1 MYRYKSLLV
10 ILHDDTQDDRLIDHA
25 AMVAHLA
32 RAGRVQF
39 LHVMPEIPAL
49 SDRHPDVSPFLHEA
63 SAARHAA
70 LARRVAAAHFA
81 GPWHTT
87 VHVDVTDGPPLA
99 EVQRVAQEGAFDLLL
114 VGQSELAEHLTRRA
128 PCSVL
133 VVPDGAPAH
142 VERVVVPVDFSAHAA
157 EAVDVAL
164 AFAQASGIEAVHLLH
179 THVAPTAYSARSDAR
194 AEVTRE
200 EAHRWAAQR
209 FAAFLDRLDLRGLV
223 VETHLVE
230 TASVAEATLAEID
243 ALGADLVVVGTRGR
257 SPSAAIQLGRVA
269 EAVLKGAHVPVLA
282 VKHRSTATNLL
293 DRLLAQH
300 VARAAPRL
308 RPSMPA

>member
-1 MYRYKSLLV
+1 M
-10 ILHDDTQDDRLIDHA
+10 
-25 AMVAHLA
+25 
-32 RAGRVQF
+32 
-39 LHVMPEIPAL
+39 
-49 SDRHPDVSPFLHEA
+49 
-63 SAARHAA
+63 
-70 LARRVAAAHFA
+70 
-81 GPWHTT
+81 
-87 VHVDVTDGPPLA
+87 
-99 EVQRVAQEGAFDLLL
+99 
-114 VGQSELAEHLTRRA
+114 
-128 PCSVL
+128 L
-133 VVPDGAPAH
+133 VVPDDVPAH
-142 VERVVVPVDFSAHAA
+142 IERVVVSVDFSAHAA

-164 AFAQASGIEAVHLLH
+164 AFAQASGIDTVHLLH
-179 THVAPTAYSARSDAR
+179 TYVAPTAYSARSDAR

-209 FAAFLDRLDLRGLV
+209 FAAFFDRLDLRGLV

-230 TASVAEATLAEID
+230 TASVAEATLAEIA

>member
-1 MYRYKSLLV
+1 M
-10 ILHDDTQDDRLIDHA
+10 IDHA

-49 SDRHPDVSPFLHEA
+49 SDRHPDVSPLLHEA

-70 LARRVAAAHFA
+70 LARRVAARFA

-87 VHVDVTDGPPLA
+87 VHVDVTDGRPLA
-99 EVQRVAQEGAFDLLL
+99 EVRRVAQEGAFDLLL
-114 VGQSELAEHLTRRA
+114 VGQSELAGHLTRRA

-164 AFAQASGIEAVHLLH
+164 AFAQASGIDTVHLLH
-179 THVAPTAYSARSDAR
+179 AYVAPTAYGARSDAR
-194 AEVTRE
+194 VEIDRE

-209 FAAFLDRLDLRGLV
+209 FAAFLDRLDLRALV

-230 TASVAEATLAEID
+230 TASVAEATLAEIA

-269 EAVLKGAHVPVLA
+269 ETVLQGARVPVLA